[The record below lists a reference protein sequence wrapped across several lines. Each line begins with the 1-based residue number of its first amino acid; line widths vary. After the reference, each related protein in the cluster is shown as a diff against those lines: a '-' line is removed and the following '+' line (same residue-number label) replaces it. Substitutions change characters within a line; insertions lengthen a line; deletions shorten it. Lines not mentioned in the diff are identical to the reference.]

1 METGP
6 DPTVGGWTWADDDL
20 TAMAQQAAAVLADVL
35 RDGPTGAAVRRPP
48 ADQVAAW
55 ADAPWPDEGRS
66 PADVLDEVAT
76 TIAPYPFGNAHPRF
90 SAWVNSPPHP
100 LGAAAAG
107 LAAAMNPSVAGGNHA
122 AVHLE
127 HLTVRWFTELLGW
140 SNTAGGY
147 FVSGGSAATL
157 SALAAARHRAAAGIG
172 HDDRRDGIATLGRRA
187 VVYASAEA
195 HSCVTK
201 AVEAL
206 GLGSA
211 NITRIGV
218 DAEHRLLPDEL
229 DRQLTAD
236 RDGGVLPV
244 AVVASVGTVNS
255 GAVDPIAEIATVC
268 AAHQVWLHVDAAYGG
283 PAILLL
289 DEWER
294 TRRSLA
300 RADSVALDPHKW
312 LYVPVDAGL
321 VLFADPS
328 TARDTFSLVPEYLRT
343 AGDADEPVWFSEF
356 GLEQTRPFRALKV
369 WATLSHLGKA
379 GVRRLIARDIAA
391 AQALCAAVTAAPDF
405 DLLASGLSVVCF
417 RHHPPELP
425 DDELDAHNKRLLAA
439 VLERGQAFVAG
450 TQVDGAAAFRVCVVN
465 PGTTTT
471 HLMALLD
478 EIRACL

>member
-6 DPTVGGWTWADDDL
+6 DPALPGWNWADDDL
-20 TAMAQQAAAVLADVL
+20 TAMAQQAADVLADIL
-35 RDGPTGAAVRRPP
+35 RDGPTGSAVRRPP
-48 ADQVAAW
+48 PDQVATW
-55 ADAPWPDEGRS
+55 AGAAWPDEGRS
-66 PADVLDEVAT
+66 PADLLDEVTT
-76 TIAPYPFGNAHPRF
+76 TIAPYPFGNAHPRY

-140 SNTAGGY
+140 PNTAGGY

-157 SALAAARHRAAAGIG
+157 SALAAARHRATADIG
-172 HDDRRDGIATLGRRA
+172 HDDRRDGIAALGRRA

-211 NITRIGV
+211 NITSIGV
-218 DAEHRLLPDEL
+218 DAEHRLLPDDL

-236 RDGGVLPV
+236 RVSGVLPV
-244 AVVASVGTVNS
+244 AVVASVGAVNS
-255 GAVDPIAEIATVC
+255 GVVDPIAEIATIC

-289 DEWER
+289 DEWSDTCR
-294 TRRSLA
+294 ALS
-300 RADSVALDPHKW
+300 RADSIALDPHKW

-321 VLFADPS
+321 VLFADTS
-328 TARDTFSLVPEYLRT
+328 TARDTFSLVPPYLRT

-379 GVRRLIARDIAA
+379 GVRRLIARDIAVA
-391 AQALCAAVTAAPDF
+391 RALCTAIDGAPDF

-417 RHHPPELP
+417 RHHPPEMP
-425 DDELDAHNKRLLAA
+425 GDELDAHNRRLLAA
-439 VLERGQAFVAG
+439 VLERGRTFVAG
-450 TQVDGAAAFRVCVVN
+450 TQVDSAAAFRVCVVN
-465 PGTTTT
+465 PGTTTA
-471 HLMALLD
+471 HLLALLD
-478 EIRACL
+478 EIRACI